1 MDDGYFVMCI
11 LQKSATIKLS
21 LPIRVKLLI
30 NDCLSKQM
38 VGYGHT
44 SRDVLAYIRDY
55 DGF

>member
-1 MDDGYFVMCI
+1 MDDGYFVVCI

-21 LPIRVKLLI
+21 LPVWVKLLI